1 MERYPTEVKEQRD
14 QRRVWL
20 FDQLSR
26 REPVFRALERALRQ
40 HFQDLDY
47 AKALTIAAILDETE
61 EHNLSDL
68 LVVKELINQARASEE
83 VMFG

>member
-1 MERYPTEVKEQRD
+1 MEGDTVTLREQRD
-14 QRRVWL
+14 QRRIWL

-26 REPVFRALERALRQ
+26 REPVFKALERALRE

-47 AKALTIAAILDETE
+47 AKALAIAAILDETE
-61 EHNLSDL
+61 ECNLSDL
-68 LVVKELINQARASEE
+68 LVVKELINRVRANEE